1 MSKLQQGTDPGNAGV
16 VEPQAN
22 SGGTSAAAGYTVGYK
37 RPPVHS
43 RFKPG
48 QSGNP
53 NGRPPGSANAK
64 TTVQRVMNE
73 KVSVRRGQ
81 KTNTVST
88 LEALVQ
94 AHAVK
99 AIKGDPRSAAM
110 VINVMTRTG
119 LLADKEDDG
128 PLETAKRAAL
138 ADKARSSDALFE
150 NIDAELLS
158 KDEMIELS
166 RLAAIIDLGGDVTAL
181 STADFQRLKQLV
193 NKGRGIDVAQLAN
206 TTSRELSHE
215 HPID

>member
-1 MSKLQQGTDPGNAGV
+1 MSQHQQETQAAKSDLA
-16 VEPQAN
+16 EPQADY
-22 SGGTSAAAGYTVGYK
+22 GVGYK

-53 NGRPPGSANAK
+53 KGRPPGSANAK
-64 TTVQRVMNE
+64 STVQRVMSE

-81 KTNTVST
+81 KTSTVST

-99 AIKGDPRSAAM
+99 AIKGDARSATM

-119 LLADKEDDG
+119 LLADEEDNG

-138 ADKARSSDALFE
+138 ADRARSSDALFE

-166 RLAAIIDLGGDVTAL
+166 RLAALIDLGGDVTAL
-181 STADFQRLKQLV
+181 SAGDFQRLKQLV
-193 NKGRGIDVAQLAN
+193 IKGRDIDVTLQID
-206 TTSRELSHE
+206 TSSR
-215 HPID
+215 

>member
-1 MSKLQQGTDPGNAGV
+1 MSQHQQETQAAKSDLA
-16 VEPQAN
+16 EPQAD
-22 SGGTSAAAGYTVGYK
+22 YRVGYK

-53 NGRPPGSANAK
+53 KGRPPGSANAK

-81 KTNTVST
+81 KTSTVST

-119 LLADKEDDG
+119 LLADEGDDG

-181 STADFQRLKQLV
+181 SASDFQRIKELV
-193 NKGRGIDVAQLAN
+193 TKGRGIDVTLQIDSS
-206 TTSRELSHE
+206 SR
-215 HPID
+215 